1 MNQDMMAATQRQ
13 TLEAMQILLAVGVP
27 VLLWGDPGTG
37 KTATIERYATQ
48 MGWVMEPVI
57 ASLHDPTD
65 FGGLPIR
72 NGNTVIYA
80 PPEWAHRVAMREG
93 VSLVFLDE
101 VNTATSA
108 TQNALMR
115 MVQEHRVGYLD
126 LGDRVRFVAAAN
138 PVEHNSGAWDLSA
151 PLANRFAHLDW
162 PLRLTE
168 WRSGYLEGW
177 PTLTPLDI
185 DVAAVS
191 EDMMARHREQQSE
204 FLTRRPQ
211 LLCDVPDGAVSPRGW
226 PSPRTW
232 ERLAHCGA
240 VAETAGASDAAR
252 ALITAAL
259 VGEAAAAE
267 FLAWQQNPDL
277 PDPEHLLE
285 DPARFAEL
293 ERGDQQLAVVNAVAA
308 IAIEDPHRWQD
319 AFKVC
324 IAAADNGAADLAVT
338 AATRLVEHKPANVRL
353 PAGYEAFNEILAAAG
368 LLTNTGTDGPDGGG
382 ANSGP

>member
-1 MNQDMMAATQRQ
+1 MMQDTTTATQRQ
-13 TLEAMQILLAVGVP
+13 TLEAMQILLTAEVP

-37 KTATIERYATQ
+37 KTATVERYAAQ

-80 PPEWAHRVAMREG
+80 PPEWARRITERDG

-126 LGDRVRFVAAAN
+126 LGARTRFVAAAN

-168 WRSGYLEGW
+168 WRCGYLEGW
-177 PTLTPLDI
+177 PTLAPLDI
-185 DVAAVS
+185 DLAAVTANT
-191 EDMMARHREQQSE
+191 MARHRQQQTE

-211 LLCDVPDGAVSPRGW
+211 LLCDVPDAAASPRGW
-226 PSPRTW
+226 PSPRSW
-232 ERLAHCGA
+232 ERLAYCSA
-240 VAETAGASDAAR
+240 VSETAGASDAAR

-293 ERGDQQLAVVNAVAA
+293 ERGDQQLAVVNAVTA
-308 IAIEDPHRWQD
+308 IAIENPQRWQE
-319 AFKVC
+319 AFQVC
-324 IAAADNGAADLAVT
+324 IAAADNGAADIAVT
-338 AATRLVEHKPANVRL
+338 AATRLVEHKPPNARL
-353 PAGYEAFNEILAAAG
+353 PAGHEAFSEILTAAG
-368 LLTNTGTDGPDGGG
+368 LLTHAADGPDGVD